1 MNTKVINDAASLQ
14 RLGMLLESMEGRRSH
29 LERVA
34 QAHRDAGSVHDAY
47 DAQQAANH
55 AAWVAYRVR
64 CYMATM
70 SAEESAEDKQADP
83 IGVAISEA
91 MEQQEPPRQLVPF
104 VSWLRALIGHLL
116 PWVTAETWQTCGAL
130 MLMDRDRQR
139 GAL

>member
-64 CYMATM
+64 CYMATVCSP
-70 SAEESAEDKQADP
+70 SAPRPARPHQ
-83 IGVAISEA
+83 
-91 MEQQEPPRQLVPF
+91 PPAKLVPF
-104 VSWLRALIGHLL
+104 VGWLRALIGHLL

>member
-1 MNTKVINDAASLQ
+1 MTTAIINDSASLQ
-14 RLGMLLESMEGRRSH
+14 RLGMLMETMQARHAH
-29 LERVA
+29 LTSVA

-64 CYMATM
+64 CYMAIV
-70 SAEESAEDKQADP
+70 SSPAAGDDAPAE
-83 IGVAISEA
+83 
-91 MEQQEPPRQLVPF
+91 EPPRKLVPF
-104 VSWLRALIGHLL
+104 VSWLRALIGHAL

-130 MLMDRDRQR
+130 MLMDRERQR